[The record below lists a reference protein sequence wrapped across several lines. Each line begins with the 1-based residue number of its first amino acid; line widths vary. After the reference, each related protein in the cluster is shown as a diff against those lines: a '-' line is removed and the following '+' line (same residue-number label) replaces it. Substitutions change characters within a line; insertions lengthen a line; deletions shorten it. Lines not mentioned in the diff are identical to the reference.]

1 MWFEVYNYYEWFMV
15 ILNLLIFINVLFID
29 VRDKFIGNKIWYIM
43 FKLQN
48 IMLFIFNVISKM
60 CLVNIISIIE
70 NDDIKI

>member
-1 MWFEVYNYYEWFMV
+1 MWFEVFNYYEWFMV

-43 FKLQN
+43 FNLQN

-60 CLVNIISIIE
+60 CLVYIISLIE